1 CDMLSGQDPRY
12 LENQG
17 VLARLRILAV
27 WIDRSPQRRQKW
39 KEVCH
44 FLDLPEKFIEY
55 DNDTRWNSTYRMLA
69 DGLQAKVQIN
79 KYLEHQVELPLPS
92 FTDSDWER
100 LRQIHSI
107 LSKFNE
113 LTLFV
118 SKRKPQI
125 SLTVPIYYE
134 LHDLLHDASERH
146 GSFSK
151 IDMDIALA
159 VKTGMKKYKKYYSF
173 MDEIDTY
180 YTALVLDPRV
190 KGDLIRQELRE
201 DDDAGRLI

>member
-1 CDMLSGQDPRY
+1 MLSGQNPRY

-17 VLARLRILAV
+17 ALAKLRILAV

-44 FLDLPEKFIEY
+44 FLDLPDKFIEY

-92 FTDSDWER
+92 FTDNDWER
-100 LRQIHSI
+100 LRQIHTI

-118 SKRKPQI
+118 STKKPQI

-134 LHDLLHDASERH
+134 LHDLLHDASERR

-159 VKTGMKKYKKYYSF
+159 YKNYYSI

-201 DDDAGRLI
+201 DDDAGHLILEAIRLEL

>member
-1 CDMLSGQDPRY
+1 MLSGQDSRY

-17 VLARLRILAV
+17 ALAKLRMLAV
-27 WIDRSPQRRQKW
+27 WINRSHQRRQKW

-44 FLDLPEKFIEY
+44 FLDLPDKFIEY

-69 DGLQAKVQIN
+69 DGLQAEVQIN

-92 FTDSDWER
+92 FTDNDWER
-100 LRQIHSI
+100 LRQIHTI

-113 LTLFV
+113 LTLFC
-118 SKRKPQI
+118 
-125 SLTVPIYYE
+125 LTVPIYYE
-134 LHDLLHDASERH
+134 LHDLLHDASERR

-151 IDMDIALA
+151 IDMDIA
-159 VKTGMKKYKKYYSF
+159 KYKKYYSI

-190 KGDLIRQELRE
+190 GTSF
-201 DDDAGRLI
+201 GRS

>member
-1 CDMLSGQDPRY
+1 CDMLSRQDHRW

-17 VLARLRILAV
+17 VLAKLRILAV

-44 FLDLPEKFIEY
+44 FLDLPDKFIEY
-55 DNDTRWNSTYRMLA
+55 DNDTRWTSNYRMLA

-79 KYLEHQVELPLPS
+79 KYLEHQVELSLQS
-92 FTDSDWER
+92 FTDDDWEW
-100 LRQIHSI
+100 LRQIHGV

-118 SKRKPQI
+118 SKKRPQI
-125 SLTVPIYYE
+125 SLSVAIYYE
-134 LHDLLHDASERH
+134 LPDLLHDASEQR
-146 GSFSK
+146 GRFSK
-151 IDMDIALA
+151 LDMDIAL
-159 VKTGMKKYKKYYSF
+159 YYTF
-173 MDEIDTY
+173 MDEVDTY

-190 KGDLIRQELRE
+190 KGDLIRQELSE
-201 DDDAGRLI
+201 DDDAGRLFNAGRDIL